1 MPLRIALIAA
11 PLLLTLAGC
20 VGSGESVVDP
30 AADPALEE
38 ALAELPAEP
47 SGIIAGLAQPD
58 TPNCPTVEI
67 APGGAALR
75 GRNSGAG
82 ASGVDYQASIND
94 VARECRFDG
103 ATMTIR
109 VGVRGRVVLGSAGR
123 AGAYGVPLRI
133 TVRSLD
139 KVFYDN
145 VARLSVSTTG
155 AVGGSPFQHV
165 EENIRVP
172 QGPDGQDVY
181 EIFVSLDSSA
191 RAAPARKRR
200 G

>member
-1 MPLRIALIAA
+1 MPSRLSLIAA
-11 PLLLTLAGC
+11 PLFLALASC
-20 VGSGESVVDP
+20 VGSGEQTVDP
-30 AADPALEE
+30 TADPALEE
-38 ALAELPAEP
+38 ALANLPAEP

-58 TPNCPTVEI
+58 APNCPTVEI

-103 ATMTIR
+103 TTMTIR
-109 VGVRGRVVLGSAGR
+109 VGIRGRVVLGSAGR
-123 AGAYGVPLRI
+123 AGTYAVPLRI
-133 TVRSLD
+133 TLKSI
-139 KVFYDN
+139 
-145 VARLSVSTTG
+145 
-155 AVGGSPFQHV
+155 QHV

-172 QGPDGQDVY
+172 QGPDGRDIY
-181 EIFVSLDSSA
+181 EIFVSLDGSS
-191 RAAPARKRR
+191 PARKQR